1 MSERPLI
8 SRRTVLKLPLIGALL
23 FLGKESDTSAEKLR
37 ADLKLNTKLFYVL
50 IERLRS
56 FNAFCCFPSWW
67 REKTPT
73 GKTGL

>member
-50 IERLRS
+50 IERLS
-56 FNAFCCFPSWW
+56 GL
-67 REKTPT
+67 KTI
-73 GKTGL
+73 